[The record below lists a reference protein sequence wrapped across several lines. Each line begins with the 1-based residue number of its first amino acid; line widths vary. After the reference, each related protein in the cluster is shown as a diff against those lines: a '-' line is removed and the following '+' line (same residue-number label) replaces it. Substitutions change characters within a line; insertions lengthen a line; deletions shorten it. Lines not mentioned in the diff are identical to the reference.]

1 LRRAAEG
8 GAGAVITKTIVLN
21 PLQQMNPRPCM
32 ARIQSGLL
40 NTERCSEIKL
50 EDWCRKEFRVAKE
63 AAVPVIASVG
73 ITPEEVRVITPAV
86 EEAGADMLEL
96 SVFIP
101 YDDPEPLL
109 DAVRAAKEQSS
120 LPISVKLNANV
131 ADIAKLA
138 LAAKEEGADAFS
150 AIDGLNA
157 GMAVDIEAGRPVL
170 GEQGYGRIS
179 GAAIKPLALR
189 CVAEVAHHTGLP
201 VIGTGG
207 VSGGAGAVEMLMAGA
222 TAVGVCTAS
231 LLQGPDVFKKI
242 TREIS
247 EFLARKGYSSVTE
260 VIGVALAHISFPETE
275 RVRREYELG
284 PVKASSALAEVI
296 AEKCIGCQLCFK
308 TCPYASV
315 AMRRGV
321 AEILRS
327 TCVGCGLCISLC
339 PTQAIELRE

>member
-1 LRRAAEG
+1 
-8 GAGAVITKTIVLN
+8 VITKTIVLN

-73 ITPEEVRVITPAV
+73 ITPEEVRVIAPAA

-101 YDDPEPLL
+101 YDDPKPLL
-109 DAVRAAKEQSS
+109 DAIRAAKEWSS

-131 ADIAKLA
+131 ADVAELA

-201 VIGTGG
+201 VMGTGG
-207 VSGGAGAVEMLMAGA
+207 GQRRRRRPRDADGWGDRGWCLHRFASPGPRCLQEDHAGNQRVSSEKG
-222 TAVGVCTAS
+222 
-231 LLQGPDVFKKI
+231 LLQCHRSDRRRPF
-242 TREIS
+242 
-247 EFLARKGYSSVTE
+247 
-260 VIGVALAHISFPETE
+260 AHTFP
-275 RVRREYELG
+275 
-284 PVKASSALAEVI
+284 
-296 AEKCIGCQLCFK
+296 
-308 TCPYASV
+308 
-315 AMRRGV
+315 
-321 AEILRS
+321 
-327 TCVGCGLCISLC
+327 
-339 PTQAIELRE
+339 